1 MSAAYVCLEFRE
13 AWVMT
18 EQQFKLEVPAQ
29 IKEVAEKT
37 INQAERGFSAFIE
50 AANKSV
56 SMIPNPTT
64 DMSLKALS
72 LTEQNMK
79 AAFDHARKLL
89 QANDL
94 QEAMRLQ
101 AEFLKGQYEAA
112 TEQLREMGTRVRSA
126 GEEVVKKTVEIK

>member
-1 MSAAYVCLEFRE
+1 
-13 AWVMT
+13 MT
-18 EQQFKLEVPAQ
+18 EQQQFKLEVPAQ

-37 INQAERGFSAFIE
+37 IDQAERGFRAFIE

-79 AAFDHARKLL
+79 AAFDHAKKLL
-89 QANDL
+89 QAKDL

-101 AEFLKGQYEAA
+101 AEFLKAQYEAA
-112 TEQLREMGTRVRSA
+112 TEQLKEMGNRVRSSGA
-126 GEEVVKKTVEIK
+126 DVVKKTVEIK

>member
-1 MSAAYVCLEFRE
+1 
-13 AWVMT
+13 MT
-18 EQQFKLEVPAQ
+18 EQQFKLEIPAQ

-37 INQAERGFSAFIE
+37 IDQAERGFSAFIE

-79 AAFDHARKLL
+79 AAFDHAKKLL
-89 QANDL
+89 QATDL

-101 AEFLKGQYEAA
+101 AEFLTAQYKAA
-112 TEQLREMGTRVRSA
+112 TEQLREMGNNVRSSGA
-126 GEEVVKKTVEIK
+126 EVVKKSVEFK

>member
-1 MSAAYVCLEFRE
+1 MIEQ
-13 AWVMT
+13 
-18 EQQFKLEVPAQ
+18 QQFKLEVPAQ

-37 INQAERGFSAFIE
+37 IDQAERGFRAFIE

-79 AAFDHARKLL
+79 AAFDHAKKLL
-89 QANDL
+89 RAKDL

-101 AEFLKGQYEAA
+101 AEFLKAQYEAA
-112 TEQLREMGTRVRSA
+112 TEQLKEMGNSVRSSGA
-126 GEEVVKKTVEIK
+126 DVVKKTVEIK

>member
-1 MSAAYVCLEFRE
+1 
-13 AWVMT
+13 MT

-37 INQAERGFSAFIE
+37 IDHAERGCSAFIE
-50 AANKSV
+50 AATKSV

-79 AAFDHARKLL
+79 AAFDHAKKLL
-89 QANDL
+89 QAKDL

-101 AEFLKGQYEAA
+101 AEFLKAQYETA
-112 TEQLREMGTRVRSA
+112 TEQLKEMGNSVRSSGA
-126 GEEVVKKTVEIK
+126 DVSKKSVEIK